1 MNFIIEKGDLVLI
14 QGENGKGKSTI
25 FKILYGILTKYTGD
39 IFINGINKN
48 DIDDENLRKNISY
61 ISQKSYIFPDTI
73 RNNIT
78 LWEEYSNEMIDN
90 VIDIVGLNKFISE
103 SKNGIDEIIEN
114 KGNNISGGE
123 YQKIVIA
130 RELLRDRDVILLDE
144 SFNSID
150 VKSKNKILE
159 YLKAIRKDKIIIL
172 ISHDTNMENVN
183 YDFIIN
189 I

>member
-1 MNFIIEKGDLVLI
+1 
-14 QGENGKGKSTI
+14 
-25 FKILYGILTKYTGD
+25 
-39 IFINGINKN
+39 
-48 DIDDENLRKNISY
+48 
-61 ISQKSYIFPDTI
+61 
-73 RNNIT
+73 
-78 LWEEYSNEMIDN
+78 MIDN